1 MNFKSLYSLS
11 LFLNVTYATACN
23 TWQFPFEEDAN
34 TPNIRSNSTGDLE
47 DDKILQG
54 KERTIPP
61 RTATPPEKGK
71 FSSTPPI
78 NITYPEDYQGRDW
91 F

>member
-11 LFLNVTYATACN
+11 LFLNVPYATACN
-23 TWQFPFEEDAN
+23 TLQFPFEEDAN
-34 TPNIRSNSTGDLE
+34 TPNIRINNTGDLE
-47 DDKILQG
+47 DDQKMQN
-54 KERTIPP
+54 KDRTIPP

-71 FSSTPPI
+71 PSSTPPI
-78 NITYPEDYQGRDW
+78 NITYPENYQRRDW